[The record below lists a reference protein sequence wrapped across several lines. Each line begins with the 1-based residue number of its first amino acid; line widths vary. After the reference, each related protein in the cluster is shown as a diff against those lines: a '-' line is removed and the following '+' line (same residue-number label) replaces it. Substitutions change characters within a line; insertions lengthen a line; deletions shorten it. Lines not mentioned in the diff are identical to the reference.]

1 MNDYHM
7 TKLSQDHIGRLR
19 VQAEMSRLAAQ
30 AKLASTGA
38 GSAKPRPGP
47 RLSLDWILG
56 RVPAQQ
62 R

>member
-19 VQAEMSRLAAQ
+19 AQAEMSRLAAQ

-38 GSAKPRPGP
+38 GPAKSGRGP
-47 RLSLDWILG
+47 RLSLGWILG
-56 RVPAQQ
+56 RIPAQQ